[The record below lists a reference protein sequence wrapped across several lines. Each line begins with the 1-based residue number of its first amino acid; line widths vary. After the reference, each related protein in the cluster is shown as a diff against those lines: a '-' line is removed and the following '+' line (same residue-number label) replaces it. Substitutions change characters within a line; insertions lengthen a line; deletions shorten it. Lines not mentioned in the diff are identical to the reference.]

1 MIDWHDMTA
10 YDDGLQTVCSVEVGP
25 ALEVRHMH
33 NILGNPLQSG
43 TQFRKLLA
51 KLCTPRSGSR
61 RLRIRTCVKFPTR
74 KVSDDKRNSP
84 KRPTNLSKRL
94 HMGTSEVKSTYIM
107 VNSLMTTVEP

>member
-10 YDDGLQTVCSVEVGP
+10 YDDGLQTVEVGP

-33 NILGNPLQSG
+33 NILGNPFPSG
-43 TQFRKLLA
+43 TQFRKLY
-51 KLCTPRSGSR
+51 RSGSR
-61 RLRIRTCVKFPTR
+61 RLRIRTCVKFPAR

-94 HMGTSEVKSTYIM
+94 HMGSSEVKSTYIM
-107 VNSLMTTVEP
+107 VNSLMTTGEP